1 MKLLVS
7 VASEKEV
14 APAVEGGADIIDVK
28 NPAEGALGA
37 NFPHV
42 IREVRKITPPEL
54 EVSATIGDV
63 PNLPGTVSLAA
74 LGAAVCGVQYVKV
87 GLLGT
92 RTPQDAVFLLREA
105 CRAVHAHGPLTRIV
119 AAAYADAHKVNSLP
133 PLALPA
139 VAAEAGADGCLLDTA
154 VKGDGTL
161 FTNLSDSQLRNF
173 VAQCRRAG
181 LLCGLAGSIGAEDI
195 PHVCKFGADLI
206 GIRTAACRGG
216 RVSGIVDSLKVR
228 RLKDLIAANGSPGSF
243 LAPAALSTGP
253 AYPR

>member
-7 VASEKEV
+7 VVSEMEV
-14 APAVEGGADIIDVK
+14 VPAVEGGADIIDVK

-42 IREVRKITPPEL
+42 IRGVCRLTPPEL
-54 EVSATIGDV
+54 EVSATVGDA

-74 LGAAVCGVQYVKV
+74 LGAAVCGVHYVKV
-87 GLLGT
+87 GLFGT
-92 RTPQDAVFLLREA
+92 RTPREAVFLLREV
-105 CRAVHAHGPLTRIV
+105 CRAVRSHVPSTRII

-133 PLALPA
+133 PLTLPA

-161 FTNLSDSQLRNF
+161 FSNLGDDRLQEF
-173 VAQCRRAG
+173 VAECREAR
-181 LLCGLAGSIGAEDI
+181 LLCGLAGSLGAADI

-206 GIRTAACRGG
+206 GVRTAACRGD
-216 RVSGIVDSLKVR
+216 RVSGFVDCIKVQG
-228 RLKDLIAANGSPGSF
+228 LKDLIAANASPGSIPS
-243 LAPAALSTGP
+243 PAVPSSGP
-253 AYPR
+253 AHSR

>member
-1 MKLLVS
+1 VKLLVS
-7 VASEKEV
+7 VVSEMEV

-42 IREVRKITPPEL
+42 IRGVREITPPEL
-54 EVSATIGDV
+54 EVSATVGDA
-63 PNLPGTVSLAA
+63 PNLPGTVALAA

-87 GLLGT
+87 GLFGT
-92 RTPQDAVFLLREA
+92 RTPRDAVFLLREV
-105 CRAVHAHGPLTRIV
+105 CRAVRAHAPSTRIV

-154 VKGDGTL
+154 LKGDGTL
-161 FTNLSDSQLRNF
+161 FSNLSDSQLLHF
-173 VAQCRRAG
+173 VAECRGER
-181 LLCGLAGSIGAEDI
+181 LLCGLAGSLGAEEI

-206 GIRTAACRGG
+206 GVRTAACRGD
-216 RVSGIVDSLKVR
+216 RVGGLVDSLKVR
-228 RLKDLIAANGSPGSF
+228 CLKNLIAANVSPGSI
-243 LAPAALSTGP
+243 LSPAVPSGGP
-253 AYPR
+253 AHSR